1 MATSSWPAR
10 RALTVILALAAL
22 SAAAGCSRSGSSA
35 AGPAASPAL
44 PASAAATVANPASG
58 AGTCTAGYCTPA
70 SWDTA
75 IATTPLAAIR
85 PFLEP
90 LNVIISARSTVSL
103 ASLQAALGDWKT
115 VSASSSASVAGI
127 RVKCISPEEADV
139 NGTGYTP
146 QALAWRLGG
155 CLDGNLRS
163 LSGTED
169 HLRIWHQAVPGSAHG
184 AWIATASIETMCIA
198 PHGELEPAVDD
209 KPYAVV
215 HSAGAY
221 HCVDGGPG
229 SITSTYADGYD
240 DGARLFA
247 AAVATAARAR
257 GWTLAEQVITRQVT
271 ASAATGEGGVPFSGT
286 VYVLTLTA
294 RPRARGVSRL
304 VQPSPT
310 AARKAPMA
318 DSSSGASM

>member
-1 MATSSWPAR
+1 MATSSRLAR
-10 RALTVILALAAL
+10 RGPAVIFALAAL
-22 SAAAGCSRSGSSA
+22 LAAVGCSRPGAPA
-35 AGPAASPAL
+35 AGAAASPGA
-44 PASAAATVANPASG
+44 PATQATAVANPAPG
-58 AGTCTAGYCTPA
+58 AGACNVGYCTPA

-103 ASLQAALGDWKT
+103 TGLQAALGDWKT
-115 VSASSSASVAGI
+115 VSTTSSVSVAGI
-127 RVKCISPEEADV
+127 HIKCISSEEADV
-139 NGTGYTP
+139 SGTAYAP
-146 QALAWRLGG
+146 QAVAWRLGG
-155 CLDGNLRS
+155 CLDGNVRS

-198 PHGELEPAVDD
+198 PHGTLEPAADD
-209 KPYAVV
+209 KPYAIV

-229 SITSTYADGYD
+229 SITSSYADGYN

-247 AAVATAARAR
+247 SAVIAAARVK
-257 GWTLAEQVITRQVT
+257 GWRLAEQVITRPVT
-271 ASAATGEGGVPFSGT
+271 ASADSGEGGVPFSGA

-294 RPRARGVSRL
+294 
-304 VQPSPT
+304 
-310 AARKAPMA
+310 
-318 DSSSGASM
+318 